1 MTFTSGIFFQKVA
14 SHFRNIQTE
23 VQRGL
28 VRKYNHTSVKKKKL
42 SKNPSTDN
50 SCAFCFPLCPLQQR
64 DWGSRKNE
72 NEASSMAVWPKG
84 KWRDTSE
91 QRQALKSVGKSSRGT
106 GLAQPQQISTALSSY
121 KGVKGDLTV
130 EKPDNEPSGNITS
143 NEPSQRDQPPDT
155 LLSGHFIFL
164 ILLPKMHNLTPIK
177 RIHWTNVN

>member
-1 MTFTSGIFFQKVA
+1 
-14 SHFRNIQTE
+14 
-23 VQRGL
+23 
-28 VRKYNHTSVKKKKL
+28 
-42 SKNPSTDN
+42 
-50 SCAFCFPLCPLQQR
+50 
-64 DWGSRKNE
+64 
-72 NEASSMAVWPKG
+72 MAVWPKG

-164 ILLPKMHNLTPIK
+164 ILLPKMHNLTAIK